1 MHGSSLEMSPD
12 VSFSGLNSHKA
23 YPVPVVGRL
32 SLWFS
37 ALSLTTRSTEAAW
50 PLQAMC
56 KYIFFVHSWIIATV
70 KASKTSWST
79 YITDMRI
86 NLFYRYVNSGGTI
99 LLVPYLVSGDRLA
112 TSALLVIMQCTH
124 AKFVIFLVKIVCKDQ
139 EEKKNWADFCLLQC
153 RGGNIFKP
161 TGNIDGR
168 ADLRLGNACCF

>member
-1 MHGSSLEMSPD
+1 MHASSLGMSPD
-12 VSFSGLNSHKA
+12 VSFSSLNSHKA
-23 YPVPVVGRL
+23 YPVPVLGSL

-37 ALSLTTRSTEAAW
+37 VLSLTTRSTEAAW

-56 KYIFFVHSWIIATV
+56 KYIFFVHGCVIATV

-99 LLVPYLVSGDRLA
+99 LLVPHLVSGDRLA
-112 TSALLVIMQCTH
+112 ASALLVIMQCTH
-124 AKFVIFLVKIVCKDQ
+124 AKFVIFLVKI

-153 RGGNIFKP
+153 RRGNIFKP
-161 TGNIDGR
+161 AGNIDGR